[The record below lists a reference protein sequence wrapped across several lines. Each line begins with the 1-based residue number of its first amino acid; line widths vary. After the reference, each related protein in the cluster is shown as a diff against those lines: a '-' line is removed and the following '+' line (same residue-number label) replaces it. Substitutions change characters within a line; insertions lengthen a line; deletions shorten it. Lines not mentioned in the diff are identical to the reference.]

1 MKRFLILLLAALTLP
16 TAIYPGIPDNKLG
29 KWVRI
34 NKNWM
39 IDTEDVEV
47 KKGKLRFYMLRNAAK
62 GDFTGSTQFRNDYT
76 AKVRINCDDFT
87 AGIQAKVEGGLL
99 GPSYGRSQKM
109 KLFKEHVGY
118 GLAKYFCFATGS
130 EGYTREDT
138 EPEWVVKIINN
149 IEIRKIDKKN
159 KLGNINCDSPV
170 WKKKPICN

>member
-34 NKNWM
+34 SKNWM

-62 GDFTGSTQFRNDYT
+62 GDFTGSTQFLNDYT

-87 AGIQAKVEGGLL
+87 AGIQARVEGGL
-99 GPSYGRSQKM
+99 GAYYGRAQKM
-109 KLFKEHVGY
+109 KLFKEIVS
-118 GLAKYFCFATGS
+118 LEVLTKYKT
-130 EGYTREDT
+130 
-138 EPEWVVKIINN
+138 
-149 IEIRKIDKKN
+149 
-159 KLGNINCDSPV
+159 
-170 WKKKPICN
+170 